1 MITALK
7 KGDDLIE
14 TKKIQLISVIA
25 QVNNIDLLDAI
36 ENLII
41 NSKEDWWSAISKS
54 EQDAIDEGL
63 NDIQSGKLL
72 SQQQVLEEIDT
83 RYKNL

>member
-83 RYKNL
+83 RYKNI